1 MRDLMMLGALLLFVP
16 LSFANPFN
24 AYLLWGW
31 TAVVSPAFYL
41 YGFMQSVRFN
51 LIFAAIALGMLL
63 VRRKSSSEAIKN
75 NSTVLLMTLFLM
87 HTGLCVLFGYP
98 DNPFNEILG
107 IQFFKSILF
116 CLVMAWFVS
125 NRLQMHAVLIM
136 LALGLGFHGVLEGL
150 KVITSGG
157 AHLVIGIPTTMM
169 SDNNHFGVGMV
180 MVIPLLYYLQQH
192 SLNRLAQFGYWAGL
206 LLTVVAVLGTNSR
219 GGMVA
224 LAIVGLWFF
233 ISSRHKF
240 RALVVVALVST
251 IVFSVAPASWFE
263 RMNSIKDAGEDSS
276 FMGRVAAWKISSAI
290 ALENPLTGGGFHSL
304 QVQSVWEKFKHSQG
318 LLGFVT
324 TPEPDLR
331 AKAAHSIYF
340 EILGD
345 MGFLGLMLFLAILG
359 NVFFVRYQ
367 IKLAVKKL
375 GDDYAWALDK
385 ANAIF
390 LALLAYAVGGAA
402 VSLGYFELPY
412 MLAML
417 MEMLRQSLVRA
428 TDSAGIKI

>member
-63 VRRKSSSEAIKN
+63 VGRKATSKAIRN
-75 NSTVLLMTLFLM
+75 NSTVLLMTLFLL
-87 HTGLCVLFGYP
+87 HTGMCVLFGYP

-107 IQFFKSILF
+107 VQFFKSILF
-116 CLVMAWFVS
+116 CLVMTWFVS

-150 KVITSGG
+150 KVITLGG

-192 SLNRLAQFGYWAGL
+192 SLNRLAQFGYWAGM

-304 QVQSVWEKFKHSQG
+304 QVQSVWEKFKYSQG

-324 TPEPDLR
+324 TPNRICGPKPPTAFISKFWATWDFWACCCFWR
-331 AKAAHSIYF
+331 F
-340 EILGD
+340 W
-345 MGFLGLMLFLAILG
+345 LMFFSCVGKSSWLSKSSATTMPGRWTRRMQFFWRYSPTPSGARRSVWDISNFPTCWPCSWKCCG
-359 NVFFVRYQ
+359 NR
-367 IKLAVKKL
+367 
-375 GDDYAWALDK
+375 
-385 ANAIF
+385 
-390 LALLAYAVGGAA
+390 
-402 VSLGYFELPY
+402 
-412 MLAML
+412 
-417 MEMLRQSLVRA
+417 
-428 TDSAGIKI
+428 